1 MKKAL
6 ALLLALVMVLGLA
19 ACGGNGGSNGSNGGG
34 SNSGSSGGGDG
45 SPVEVVFWHSL
56 SGAVGDELQK
66 IVDEYNAGRGAEQGV
81 HVEAVYQG
89 YDGTDKQILAYQIKD
104 TENACDINVGL
115 TSTIPSMLELGWTV
129 KVSDLYDKYGGW
141 VEKDSFP
148 EALVSSVSYQGDMV
162 GLPFLN
168 STLLL
173 YYNKDLL
180 SAAGFDAPPATLDEV
195 IEYTKALTEKDA
207 SGNVTRYGFECQ
219 VKRYQLVNYIS
230 AQSPEAYFGDLE
242 SGRGGPMTKVVAGEN
257 GTLKNFLTKWDE
269 LVETGGYQYV
279 EGVVAEE
286 FASQTAAMALFSS
299 SKVTNVL
306 GLVGDSFQWGT
317 APIPAVNAGDT
328 GSSAVGGSTL
338 VLFDR
343 GDEARLK
350 GAWDFA
356 QYLSTADSQYRIS
369 TNSGYVP
376 TNKEAAELDAMKAF
390 WEEAP
395 QYKTA
400 FDIVMNAPANAQE
413 PMDLTYNEIDGVIV
427 DAMRQFCD
435 RQLTVDQAVDAIVS
449 GCNQLLDEWHEAN
462 D

>member
-19 ACGGNGGSNGSNGGG
+19 ACGGNNSNGNNTAGNNSSSGSGGSGG
-34 SNSGSSGGGDG
+34 S
-45 SPVEVVFWHSL
+45 VEVVFWHSL
-56 SGAVGDELQK
+56 SGGVGDELQK

-89 YDGTDKQILAYQIKD
+89 YDGTDKQVLAYQTKD
-104 TENACDINVGL
+104 TANACDINVGL
-115 TSTIPSMLELGWTV
+115 TSTIPSMMQLSWTV
-129 KVSDLYDKYGGW
+129 PVATLYEKYGGW
-141 VEKDSFP
+141 VEQSSFP
-148 EALVSSVSYQGDMV
+148 EALVSSVSYEGQMV
-162 GLPFLN
+162 GVPFLN

-180 SAAGFDAPPATLDEV
+180 SQAGFDAPPATLDEV

-207 SGNVTRYGFECQ
+207 SGAVTRYGFECQ

-230 AQSPEAYFGDLE
+230 VQSPEAYFGDLE

-257 GTLKNFLTKWDE
+257 GTLKAFLSKWDE
-269 LVETGGYQYV
+269 LVKTGGYQYV

-286 FASQTAAMALFSS
+286 FSNQTTAMALFSS
-299 SKVTNVL
+299 SKVTNVI
-306 GLVGDSFQWGT
+306 GLVGDAFEWGT
-317 APIPAVNAGDT
+317 APIPTVNAGDT

-338 VLFDR
+338 VVFDR

-350 GAWDFA
+350 GAWDFV

-376 TNKEAAELDAMKAF
+376 TTKETADLDEMKAF
-390 WEEAP
+390 WDSTP
-395 QYKTA
+395 QYRTA
-400 FDIVMNAPANAQE
+400 FDIVMGAPANAQE
-413 PMDLTYNEIDGVIV
+413 PMDLTYNEIDGVIT
-427 DAMRQFCD
+427 DDMRQFCD
-435 RQLTVDQAVDAIVS
+435 GQLSVDQAVDTIVS